1 MFAQCCT
8 FVCTYIWLKYANCL
22 LYVCSMFALC
32 CTNVCTMF
40 ENILS
45 CSPMTLKIWP
55 QNFIDNQHISYCK
68 SQFVRF
74 LYVYIL
80 SIIRIQT
87 VLQSFFI
94 RVALLRINCSMKDR
108 KGEGVFGS
116 LKQVFSV
123 RFLFVNWYKF
133 DSFLAVSYF
142 WIILPYWNSLA
153 SGCKIISF
161 SCVFLFAGL
170 FWHIIN
176 SII

>member
-1 MFAQCCT
+1 MQ
-8 FVCTYIWLKYANCL
+8 I
-22 LYVCSMFALC
+22 VCSMFALC
-32 CTNVCTMF
+32 CANVCTMF
-40 ENILS
+40 EYVLF

-68 SQFVRF
+68 SQSVRF

-80 SIIRIQT
+80 STIRIQT

-123 RFLFVNWYKF
+123 RFLSVTWYKF
-133 DSFLAVSYF
+133 DSFLVVSCF
-142 WIILPYWNSLA
+142 WIILRYWIPWRAGVKSLA
-153 SGCKIISF
+153 SHAYF
-161 SCVFLFAGL
+161 FLPACFG
-170 FWHIIN
+170 I
-176 SII
+176 

>member
-1 MFAQCCT
+1 MQ
-8 FVCTYIWLKYANCL
+8 I
-22 LYVCSMFALC
+22 VCSIFALC

-40 ENILS
+40 EYILVWFLR
-45 CSPMTLKIWP
+45 TTNNWP
-55 QNFIDNQHISYCK
+55 QNFIDNQYISYCK

-80 SIIRIQT
+80 STIRIQT

-123 RFLFVNWYKF
+123 RFLSVSWYKF
-133 DSFLAVSYF
+133 DSFLIVSCF
-142 WIILPYWNSLA
+142 WIILPYWNSFA